1 MGVIIVMRPI
11 YIVGPQ
17 SVPEIGEAKHFN
29 FDVYIDKDGRILAN
43 A

>member
-11 YIVGPQ
+11 VGPQ
-17 SVPEIGEAKHFN
+17 SVSEIGEAKHFN